1 MLLLRLQFWEN
12 LSTLKPNLAY
22 ETESNIL
29 KTQMS
34 TPVLSSKSFLIYWQ
48 IPSPSCGHNVFTCTH
63 IFL

>member
-1 MLLLRLQFWEN
+1 MICNLMLLLRLQFWEN

-34 TPVLSSKSFLIYWQ
+34 TPVLSSKSFLIY
-48 IPSPSCGHNVFTCTH
+48 
-63 IFL
+63 